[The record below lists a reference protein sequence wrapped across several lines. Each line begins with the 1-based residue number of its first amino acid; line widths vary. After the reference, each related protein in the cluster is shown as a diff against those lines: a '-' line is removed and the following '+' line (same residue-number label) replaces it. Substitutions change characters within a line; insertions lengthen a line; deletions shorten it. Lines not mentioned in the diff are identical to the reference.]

1 MFILIRR
8 SIRYVL
14 SFMTPSPPDGK
25 GDNPG
30 TPLGNN
36 GWAYP
41 DGKCS
46 NFLFCPPSIDAEC
59 DTLCS
64 PLQRELVL
72 DEVPCG

>member
-1 MFILIRR
+1 MFILVRR

-25 GDNPG
+25 GDSPD

-36 GWAYP
+36 GSTYP
-41 DGKCS
+41 GGKCS
-46 NFLFCPPSIDAEC
+46 NCLFCSPSIDAEC

-64 PLQRELVL
+64 PLRRESVL
-72 DEVPCG
+72 DEVPFG